1 MRDSYGWPMQ
11 EDEDYMIDSDL
22 EDELYAM
29 INDRDQARPQP
40 QVAAPQQAAAG
51 REGPAS
57 QLSKVACFDNVGQKL
72 GS

>member
-29 INDRDQARPQP
+29 INDREQARPQS
-40 QVAAPQQAAAG
+40 QAVALQQAPAG
-51 REGPAS
+51 REGPT
-57 QLSKVACFDNVGQKL
+57 
-72 GS
+72 